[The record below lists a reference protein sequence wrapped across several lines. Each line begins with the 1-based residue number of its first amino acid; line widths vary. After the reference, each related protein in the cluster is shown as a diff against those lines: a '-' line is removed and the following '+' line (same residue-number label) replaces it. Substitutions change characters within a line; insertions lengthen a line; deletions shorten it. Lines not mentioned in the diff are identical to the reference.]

1 MTETEKYILAGAG
14 GVIAYFLKDLHNRFK
29 NVALKD
35 ELNHD
40 AIIVLQ
46 ADVKA
51 LEDKQGAG
59 VDQLKETFNM
69 KFEMLN
75 EKLESMEKIVA
86 HTDNTMKTN
95 GQLFKILLE
104 ELKKK

>member
-1 MTETEKYILAGAG
+1 MTETEKYILLGAG
-14 GVIAYFLKDLHNRFK
+14 TVITYFLKDLHNRFK
-29 NVALKD
+29 NVSLKD
-35 ELNHD
+35 EINHD

-46 ADVKA
+46 KDVKT

-59 VDQLKETFNM
+59 VDQLKETFSI
-69 KFEMLN
+69 KFEVLTD
-75 EKLESMEKIVA
+75 KLESMEKIVA